1 MDGVDGSANGEED
14 RMSSPFQLSEV
25 QPTNCCRKDQ
35 GVCKTMVGGQP
46 SARETDRSIPLA
58 WIGEHKDG
66 VKRWNGWFTRHAT
79 AVLLAT
85 AVS

>member
-25 QPTNCCRKDQ
+25 QPTTCRRKHQ
-35 GVCKTMVGGQP
+35 GESKTMVGGQP

-66 VKRWNGWFTRHAT
+66 VKRWNGWFTRHAA